1 MMDNINLYK
10 NNMEALI
17 GKTDY
22 YRSRNEEWSE
32 DRKFISVDSYVVNQV
47 DLYWPLIGEGIRPRI
62 ISRDASLCLI
72 KRIIDERRVFD
83 AYFNT
88 INSTSLSLARIVYRI
103 MNDSVKNSI
112 RSEERRVGKECRSRW
127 SP

>member
-1 MMDNINLYK
+1 MGNINLYESNIETLVK
-10 NNMEALI
+10 KRE
-17 GKTDY
+17 Y
-22 YRSRNEEWSE
+22 YKSREKEWSDDE
-32 DRKFISVDSYVVNQV
+32 KFMSVDSYIVNQV

-72 KRIIDERRVFD
+72 KRIIDERRIFD